1 MTLDNSW
8 FSEVDN
14 LAGSAFSLKV
24 TEKLFDAQSPFQ
36 HIQVYATQSFGHL
49 LVIDGCIMLSERD
62 NFLYHEMLVHPA
74 LFTHPDPK
82 RILIVGGGDCGT
94 LREVLKHAHVEA
106 VTQVD
111 IDEMVTQVAEKYFP
125 ILCEANQDPRAKL
138 RFADGIKWVKEA
150 AAGSYDVIIVDSTDP
165 VGPGKGLF
173 SQDFYKDCWKALGET
188 GVLVQQSESP
198 LFHLEKILKPMHQY
212 MHQAAFKYI
221 HTLHF
226 PQCVYPSG
234 WWTATLASKVI
245 PVDQFRE
252 KDSINRSFT
261 THYYNAKIHQAS
273 LATPEFMR
281 QALTADPNP

>member
-1 MTLDNSW
+1 
-8 FSEVDN
+8 
-14 LAGSAFSLKV
+14 
-24 TEKLFDAQSPFQ
+24 
-36 HIQVYATQSFGHL
+36 
-49 LVIDGCIMLSERD
+49 MLSERD

-94 LREVLKHAHVEA
+94 LREVLKHADVET

-125 ILCEANQDPRAKL
+125 NLCEANRDPRAKL
-138 RFADGIKWVKEA
+138 HFADGIKWVKDA
-150 AAGSYDVIIVDSTDP
+150 AAGYYDVIIVDSTDP

-173 SQDFYKDCWKALGET
+173 SQSFYDDCWKALGET
-188 GVLVQQSESP
+188 GVLAQQSESP
-198 LFHLEKILKPMHQY
+198 LFHLEKILKPMHRA
-212 MHQAAFKYI
+212 MHRAKFDNV

-234 WWTATLASKVI
+234 WWTATLACKGGAI
-245 PVDQFRE
+245 HQFRE
-252 KDSINRSFT
+252 QDVINRSFV
-261 THYYNAKIHQAS
+261 THYYNAEIHRAS

-281 QALTADPNP
+281 QALAADANE

>member
-8 FSEVDN
+8 FSEVEN
-14 LAGSAFSLKV
+14 LASSAFSLKI
-24 TEKLFDAQSPFQ
+24 TEKLFDAQSRFQ
-36 HIQVYATQSFGHL
+36 HIEVYATQGFGHL

-94 LREVLKHAHVEA
+94 LREVLKHTSVEA

-125 ILCEANQDPRAKL
+125 TLCEANQDPRAKL
-138 RFADGIKWVKEA
+138 HFADGIKWVKDA
-150 AAGSYDVIIVDSTDP
+150 VAGSYDVLIVDSTDP

-198 LFHLEKILKPMHQY
+198 LFHLEKILKPMHQA
-212 MHQAAFKYI
+212 MHQANFKDI

-234 WWTATLASKVI
+234 WWTATLASKDTPI
-245 PVDQFRE
+245 NQFRE
-252 KDSINRSFT
+252 KAIINRAFAT
-261 THYYNAKIHQAS
+261 RYYNAEIHRAS
-273 LATPEFMR
+273 LATPEFMK
-281 QALTADPNP
+281 QALTAD

>member
-36 HIQVYATQSFGHL
+36 HIQVYATEGFGRL
-49 LVIDGCIMLSERD
+49 LVIDGYIMLSERD

-74 LFTHPDPK
+74 LFTHPEPK

-111 IDEMVTQVAEKYFP
+111 IDEMVTDVAEKYFP
-125 ILCEANQDPRAKL
+125 TLCEANQDSRAQL
-138 RFADGIKWVKEA
+138 LFADGIKWVKDA
-150 AAGSYDVIIVDSTDP
+150 TARSYDVIIVDSTDP

-173 SQDFYKDCWKALGET
+173 SQEFYRDCWKALGET
-188 GVLVQQSESP
+188 GLLVQQSESP
-198 LFHLEKILKPMHQY
+198 LFHLEKILKPMHQA
-212 MHQAAFKYI
+212 MHNAEFNHI

-234 WWTATLASKVI
+234 WWTATLASKVTPI
-245 PVDQFRE
+245 GQFRE
-252 KDSINRSFT
+252 KDVINRSFAT
-261 THYYNAKIHQAS
+261 QYYNAEIHRAS

-281 QALTADPNP
+281 QISMTDPY